1 MNKWVD
7 YYSEKFAELIVQECK
22 DIAFRRGDNVDYLS
36 LQLINNEVDDAR
48 DAMDDARDAMDAAW
62 EIGKGCRTTK
72 CDEWQSIKD
81 TRKVWIAAAK
91 LLEEQ
96 KEKNT

>member
-1 MNKWVD
+1 
-7 YYSEKFAELIVQECK
+7 
-22 DIAFRRGDNVDYLS
+22 
-36 LQLINNEVDDAR
+36 
-48 DAMDDARDAMDAAW
+48 MDAAW